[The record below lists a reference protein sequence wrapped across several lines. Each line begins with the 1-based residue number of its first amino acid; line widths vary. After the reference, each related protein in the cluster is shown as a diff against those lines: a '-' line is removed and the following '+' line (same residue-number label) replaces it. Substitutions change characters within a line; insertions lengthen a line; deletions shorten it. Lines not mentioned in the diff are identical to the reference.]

1 MRSLSSGPR
10 SITSGTKIKEAP
22 PWINDLLT
30 CLNKEKTKRMRRIQM
45 PLGLFLLIGVL
56 ACAPATAQTQQEST
70 EPKQSRSFTA
80 PFVGEIPVPPALAKA
95 KDLTKL
101 VLPNIGGKLLNPP
114 LSFTNDP
121 TAVLRSAILKRLGIR
136 YRFYGIDDSGYDCSG
151 FVWRVFQDAGA
162 DFQRVA
168 ARSLWNQLPEAQG
181 EETRQFGTLVFFN
194 GLKHV
199 GIVRDANTF
208 FHASSSKGV
217 TISEFAGYWEKR
229 ITGFRRA
236 PLAMLPE
243 LMKAVE

>member
-1 MRSLSSGPR
+1 MRHLLMPLCLFLFMTVLASTPAFAQAPPQQAEQKTH
-10 SITSGTKIKEAP
+10 SITAP
-22 PWINDLLT
+22 L
-30 CLNKEKTKRMRRIQM
+30 
-45 PLGLFLLIGVL
+45 
-56 ACAPATAQTQQEST
+56 
-70 EPKQSRSFTA
+70 
-80 PFVGEIPVPPALAKA
+80 VGEIPVPPALVRA

-101 VLPNIGGKLLNPP
+101 VLPNIGGKLLNSP
-114 LSFTNDP
+114 LTFSNDP
-121 TAVLRSAILKRLGIR
+121 TSALRSAILKRLGIR
-136 YRFYGIDDSGYDCSG
+136 YRFYGTDDSGYDCSG

-168 ARSLWNQLPEAQG
+168 ARSLWQQLPEAQG
-181 EETRQFGTLVFFN
+181 EETKQFGTLVFFN
-194 GLKHV
+194 DLKHV

-217 TISEFAGYWEKR
+217 TVSEFSGYWEKR

>member
-1 MRSLSSGPR
+1 MRQ
-10 SITSGTKIKEAP
+10 
-22 PWINDLLT
+22 
-30 CLNKEKTKRMRRIQM
+30 IQM
-45 PLGLFLLIGVL
+45 PLCLSLLISL
-56 ACAPATAQTQQEST
+56 LTCAPASVQAQHKSAED
-70 EPKQSRSFTA
+70 KQSRSFTA
-80 PFVGEIPVPPALAKA
+80 PLVGEIPVPPVLAKA
-95 KDLTKL
+95 RDLTKL
-101 VLPNIGGKLLNPP
+101 VLPNLSGNLLNPT

-121 TAVLRSAILKRLGIR
+121 TVALRSAILKRLGVR
-136 YRFYGIDDSGYDCSG
+136 YRFYGTDDSGYDCSG

-168 ARSLWNQLPEAQG
+168 ARSLWNQLPEVSG
-181 EETRQFGTLVFFN
+181 EESKQFGTLVFFN
-194 GLKHV
+194 DLKHV

-236 PLAMLPE
+236 PVAMLPQ

>member
-1 MRSLSSGPR
+1 MRHLLMPLCPILFISALASPAAYAQAQQKNAEQSSTH
-10 SITSGTKIKEAP
+10 SITAP
-22 PWINDLLT
+22 L
-30 CLNKEKTKRMRRIQM
+30 
-45 PLGLFLLIGVL
+45 
-56 ACAPATAQTQQEST
+56 
-70 EPKQSRSFTA
+70 
-80 PFVGEIPVPPALAKA
+80 VGEIPIPPALAKA
-95 KDLTKL
+95 RDLTKL

-121 TAVLRSAILKRLGIR
+121 TSVLREAILKRVGIR
-136 YRFYGIDDSGYDCSG
+136 YRFYGTDDKGYDCSG

-168 ARSLWNQLPEAQG
+168 ARRLWEQLPEAQG
-181 EETRQFGTLVFFN
+181 DETKQFGTLVFFN
-194 GLKHV
+194 DLKHV

-229 ITGFRRA
+229 VTGFRRA
-236 PLAMLPE
+236 PMAMLPD

>member
-1 MRSLSSGPR
+1 MTVLAGAPAFAQAQQKQAEPQNR
-10 SITSGTKIKEAP
+10 SITAP
-22 PWINDLLT
+22 L
-30 CLNKEKTKRMRRIQM
+30 
-45 PLGLFLLIGVL
+45 
-56 ACAPATAQTQQEST
+56 
-70 EPKQSRSFTA
+70 
-80 PFVGEIPVPPALAKA
+80 VGEIAVPPVLAKA

-121 TAVLRSAILKRLGIR
+121 TSVLRSAILKRLGIR
-136 YRFYGIDDSGYDCSG
+136 YRFYGTDDSGYDCSG

-168 ARSLWNQLPEAQG
+168 ARSLWQQLPEAQG
-181 EETRQFGTLVFFN
+181 EETKQFGTLVFFN
-194 GLKHV
+194 DLKHV

-208 FHASSSKGV
+208 YHASSSKGV

-236 PLAMLPE
+236 PMAMLPE